1 MTVSPP
7 VPPLEPDK
15 PDQKKKLHFRLRE
28 SLRASFIAGI
38 LVTGPVTLTLYLA
51 WLFVDFVD
59 RNVLT
64 LLPDRYNPAHYLP
77 FHVPGIGLIVV
88 VIGLTAIGSLAA
100 GYAGRLLWS
109 WGDELVNRMPFIRN
123 LYSTMK
129 QLFETVL
136 SNQSQSFRE
145 VVLVR
150 YPHPDSWTIGF
161 VTGKTEG
168 EVKAHLGGDGEEMV
182 TVYVPTTPNPTSG
195 YLLFFPRSEV
205 VTLAMSVEEGIKYV
219 ISLGIVAPPKR

>member
-7 VPPLEPDK
+7 EPKPEPDRTDPGK
-15 PDQKKKLHFRLRE
+15 RLHFRIRE
-28 SLRASFIAGI
+28 SLRASFIAGV
-38 LVTGPVTLTLYLA
+38 LVTGPVTLTLYVA

-59 RNVLT
+59 RSVLT
-64 LLPDRYNPAHYLP
+64 LLPERYNPAHYLP

-88 VIGLTAIGSLAA
+88 VISLMAIGTLAA
-100 GYAGRLLWS
+100 GYFGRLLWS
-109 WGDELVNRMPFIRN
+109 WGDEFVNRMPLIRN
-123 LYSTMK
+123 LYGTVK

-150 YPHPDSWTIGF
+150 YPHPDSWTIAF
-161 VTGKTEG
+161 VTGRPEG
-168 EVKAHLGGDGEEMV
+168 AARAQFDEEMV

-195 YLLFFPRSEV
+195 YLLFLPRREV
-205 VTLAMSVEEGIKYV
+205 VTLGMTVEEGIKYV
-219 ISLGIVAPPKR
+219 ISLGIVAPPQR